1 MNDRLGKCLKTTSF
15 DAGGRRDWGTGR
27 GCREGKF
34 INWLTLKYLAEGV
47 LEDALR
53 IKSHS
58 LVSANIPVYG
68 LVYDVTFGRRL
79 EVSAST
85 EAGRASR

>member
-1 MNDRLGKCLKTTSF
+1 MNDRLSKNLKTACPDTN
-15 DAGGRRDWGTGR
+15 DWRDCGEGR
-27 GCREGKF
+27 GCPESRY

-47 LEDALR
+47 LEDVLR

-58 LVSANIPVYG
+58 LVSANIPIYG

-79 EVSAST
+79 EASAAT
-85 EAGRASR
+85 EAGRANR

>member
-1 MNDRLGKCLKTTSF
+1 MNDLLSKNLKTASI
-15 DAGGRRDWGTGR
+15 DASGWRDCGKGR

-34 INWLTLKYLAEGV
+34 INWLTLKYLAKGV
-47 LEDALR
+47 LEDVSR

-58 LVSANIPVYG
+58 LVSADVPVYG

-79 EVSAST
+79 EVSSAS

>member
-1 MNDRLGKCLKTTSF
+1 MNNRMSKSLNTAVINASGW
-15 DAGGRRDWGTGR
+15 RDCDEGR

-47 LEDALR
+47 LEDVLR

-58 LVSANIPVYG
+58 LVSADIPVYG